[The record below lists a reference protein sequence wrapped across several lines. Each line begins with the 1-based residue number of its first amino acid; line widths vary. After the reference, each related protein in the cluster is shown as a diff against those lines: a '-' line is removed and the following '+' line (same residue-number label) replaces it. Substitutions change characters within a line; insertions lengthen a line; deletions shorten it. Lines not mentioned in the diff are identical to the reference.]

1 VAGSGKRARVADDA
15 DLIALVE
22 TYEQSFEEG
31 RSPLVRE
38 MAASG
43 GVEAAPRLAR
53 SDDPKVRLAAARLMH
68 LLPDERHVA
77 ALEPL
82 IADPDPDVAGLAWR
96 ALRNQRRT
104 PEWRDAVTRI
114 AADGPEERRA
124 AAADWLAET

>member
-1 VAGSGKRARVADDA
+1 MDDA
-15 DLIALVE
+15 AAFIDLVDA
-22 TYEQSFEEG
+22 YEQSFDEG

-38 MAASG
+38 MAARG

-53 SDDPKVRLAAARLMH
+53 SEDPKARLAAARLMH

-82 IADPDPDVAGLAWR
+82 IADPDPDVASLAWR

-104 PEWRDAVTRI
+104 PEWRALVDKLARE
-114 AADGPEERRA
+114 GPEERRSA
-124 AAADWLAET
+124 AQDWLTEN

>member
-1 VAGSGKRARVADDA
+1 MARVDDA
-15 DLIALVE
+15 ALLELVD
-22 TYEQSFEEG
+22 TYEHSFDEG

-38 MAASG
+38 MAAGG

-53 SDDPKVRLAAARLMH
+53 SDDPGVRLAAARLMH

-82 IADPDPDVAGLAWR
+82 VADQDPEVAGLAWR

-104 PEWRDAVTRI
+104 PEWRDAVARI
-114 AADGPEERRA
+114 AAGGPEERRA
-124 AAADWLAET
+124 AAAEWLTEN